1 MLSNNSIELAISD
14 NRKYNSD
21 GDAFKGIFFKYMSKF
36 LVQYWE
42 TTPLEDHQTR
52 AWILKMKN
60 YTIDM
65 AKDVVKYK
73 MDKDTGLFSAYWNPS
88 EMMKLTPAAQVTAMD
103 LFLAAH
109 RVSVYIK

>member
-1 MLSNNSIELAISD
+1 MKTGQNVVNNAFRHFNRTGYFSD

-65 AKDVVKYK
+65 AKDIVKYK

-88 EMMKLTPAAQVTAMD
+88 EMMKLTPAA
-103 LFLAAH
+103 
-109 RVSVYIK
+109 